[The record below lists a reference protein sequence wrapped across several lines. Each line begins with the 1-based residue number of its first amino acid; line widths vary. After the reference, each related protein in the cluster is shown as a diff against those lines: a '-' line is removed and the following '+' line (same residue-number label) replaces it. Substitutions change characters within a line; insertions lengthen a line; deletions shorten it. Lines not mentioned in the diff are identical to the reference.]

1 MVLYVDPHKINQDE
15 YSIVETLDADSSLF
29 AIYDGHGPYG
39 DERAKFAKV
48 ELPKLFKD
56 TFVKDGLRNSNYVRR
71 QRRTSITLFF
81 DPLGLPLFFL
91 IIEDITI
98 KVN

>member
-29 AIYDGHGPYG
+29 AVYDGHGPYG

-48 ELPKLFKD
+48 ELPKLLK
-56 TFVKDGLRNSNYVRR
+56 RYIR
-71 QRRTSITLFF
+71 QRRVAKFKLRSAATT
-81 DPLGLPLFFL
+81 D
-91 IIEDITI
+91 
-98 KVN
+98 